1 MPIHPRALTGFSGL
15 TVSFIAWIGG
25 AVAAVFAGNVAPMI
39 VTMTPTMT
47 PTMTSVAEGVGE
59 PDSGMPLCVMPFAIN
74 SSRPQPSST
83 PMPEPTRPRM
93 TAWMST
99 LANTCNGEAPTE
111 RSSA

>member
-1 MPIHPRALTGFSGL
+1 
-15 TVSFIAWIGG
+15 
-25 AVAAVFAGNVAPMI
+25 MI

-59 PDSGMPLCVMPFAIN
+59 PDSGMPALRHALRDQFE
-74 SSRPQPSST
+74 QT
-83 PMPEPTRPRM
+83 PAEQHTDAGADQARM